1 MVIINVIWTKKVIPI
16 FCLIVRL
23 IVRLF
28 VRLFV
33 RLIVR
38 VITYG
43 HKNEKCENKY
53 TIWLK
58 LHTFKVHPKYQFAN
72 FRKI

>member
-1 MVIINVIWTKKVIPI
+1 MVIIHVIWTKKVVPI
-16 FCLIVRL
+16 FCLIVR
-23 IVRLF
+23 II

-53 TIWLK
+53 TIFLK
-58 LHTFKVHPKYQFAN
+58 LNTFKVQPV
-72 FRKI
+72 II